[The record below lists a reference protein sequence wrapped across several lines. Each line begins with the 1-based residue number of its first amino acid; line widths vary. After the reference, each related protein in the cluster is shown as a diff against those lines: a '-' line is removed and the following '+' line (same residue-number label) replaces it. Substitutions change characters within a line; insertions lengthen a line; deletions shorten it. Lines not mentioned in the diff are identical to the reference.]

1 MLEKA
6 YIRKPDRKEAIGCK
20 FLKHHTFPA
29 PVLTVSGSMGI
40 ISALK
45 APLVSF
51 NY

>member
-1 MLEKA
+1 MLKT
-6 YIRKPDRKEAIGCK
+6 RRQKKTRPQKNGRVQNS
-20 FLKHHTFPA
+20 KHHTFPA

-40 ISALK
+40 ISASK